1 MYQTFVIKG
10 TLPEPSRRL
19 DQLADLAIVSYIY
32 KDIMPTNLKLA
43 LSRAKGQVDVTCNW
57 YVNDGSKPHEDV
69 AMSQVY
75 VTAAISR
82 FVPGDVAWVQTA
94 SDQFRLS
101 HTDPRVEVC
110 VSFEER
116 R

>member
-10 TLPEPSRRL
+10 TLPEPSHKL
-19 DQLADLAIVSYIY
+19 DQLVDKVLVACICDAVI
-32 KDIMPTNLKLA
+32 PTNLKKA

-57 YVNDGSKPHEDV
+57 YVDDGSKPHEEV

-82 FVPGDVAWVQTA
+82 FVPGDVAWVQTT

-101 HTDPRVEVC
+101 YADPRVEVC